1 MALSAHP
8 AFSAG
13 AKAVAPLLPG
23 LIPFG
28 MIAGIA
34 AIDAGLSP
42 EAALAMSFV
51 IFAGTAQL
59 VAAQLMDLGTLPL
72 VIILTALVINARFTM
87 YSASIAPHFQGLS
100 GRWRWPLAYLL
111 TDQAYALSITRYTL
125 EPKAPAKHLYYLGA
139 GLPLWLV
146 WVASC
151 AAGIFL
157 GAGVPE
163 SWSLDFTI
171 PLSFLVLLIPSIVDR
186 ATLAAAL
193 TGGVVA
199 VMAARLPYNL
209 GLFLAAASGIGAG
222 LLVEQLQ
229 PPSPPP
235 IDTRPPAKDAP

>member
-23 LIPFG
+23 MIPFG

-42 EAALAMSFV
+42 GAALAMSVV
-51 IFAGTAQL
+51 IFAGSAQL
-59 VAAQLMDLGTLPL
+59 VAAQLMSIGTLPL
-72 VIILTALVINARFTM
+72 VVILTALVINLRFTM

-100 GRWRWPLAYLL
+100 WRWCWPMAYLL

-125 EPKAPAKHLYYLGA
+125 DPQGPAKHLYYLGTA
-139 GLPLWLV
+139 LPMWLT
-146 WVASC
+146 WVGAC

-157 GAGVPE
+157 GAGVPA

-171 PLSFLVLLIPSIVDR
+171 PLSFLVLLIPSIIDR
-186 ATLAAAL
+186 ATLAAAM
-193 TGGVVA
+193 TGGIVA
-199 VMAARLPYNL
+199 VAAAGLPYNL

-222 LLVEQLQ
+222 LLVEALQ
-229 PPSPPP
+229 PPA
-235 IDTRPPAKDAP
+235 PAPVQTDSHGRED